1 MNNIWYG
8 KIEPFQSGTSDRIG
22 LLLSICTF
30 GLVAPLLIS
39 FRKEQ
44 FFDEPKQINQ
54 LIINQNEEEE
64 EKELKPKKI
73 KRYI

>member
-1 MNNIWYG
+1 M
-8 KIEPFQSGTSDRIG
+8 EPFQSGISDRIR

-30 GLVAPLLIS
+30 GLIAPLLIT

-44 FFDEPKQINQ
+44 FFDERKQINQ

-64 EKELKPKKI
+64 EKELKPQKI